1 MPALDMA
8 ANGQEPD
15 LAPFRLNRL
24 MAAWNARLDARL
36 AERGASFARWRVV
49 MVAAR
54 APRPQTIIELAAL
67 TMVPHSTLSRQLA
80 AMEAEGLLL
89 RTRHKADGRAVC
101 VQLTP
106 RGRARH
112 REWLPI
118 ALAEA
123 ETGLAMLAPQERA
136 TLLRLIGL
144 LEDAL
149 TPDQV
154 SASIAR
160 CTGPDAS
167 A

>member
-8 ANGQEPD
+8 ATGDEPD

-36 AERGASFARWRVV
+36 AVRGASFAQWRVV

-54 APRPQTIIELAAL
+54 APRPQTIVELAAL
-67 TMVPHSTLSRQLA
+67 TLVPHSTLSRQLA
-80 AMEAEGLLL
+80 AMEAGGLLL
-89 RTRHKADGRAVC
+89 RTRHTADGRAVC

-106 RGRARH
+106 RGRARY

-118 ALAEA
+118 ALMEAEA
-123 ETGLAMLAPQERA
+123 GLATLRPEDRT

-144 LEDAL
+144 LENAL
-149 TPDQV
+149 APDQV
-154 SASIAR
+154 SASIA
-160 CTGPDAS
+160 
-167 A
+167 